1 MKEKVNNL
9 VRLLEVMQEKL
20 KTTSYSEQI
29 QILTFVPEYTVQ
41 NISLSLDT
49 LFEIH
54 MKSKK

>member
-29 QILTFVPEYTVQ
+29 QTLTFVPEYTVQ

>member
-9 VRLLEVMQEKL
+9 VRLLEVMQEKS

>member
-1 MKEKVNNL
+1 MKEKVNSL

>member
-9 VRLLEVMQEKL
+9 VRLLEVMQERL